1 MRFAGIAV
9 IGSSLVY
16 GCGVA
21 TTSERSRRVQ
31 PQSLQAVAARD
42 VTARH
47 DTKEGFAWII
57 LSVTMVSSCLLQVGS
72 RKRVTADRAFEGEL
86 DAGPH
91 SILGTDWLNEDAQN
105 LFHSEMA

>member
-1 MRFAGIAV
+1 
-9 IGSSLVY
+9 
-16 GCGVA
+16 
-21 TTSERSRRVQ
+21 
-31 PQSLQAVAARD
+31 
-42 VTARH
+42 
-47 DTKEGFAWII
+47 
-57 LSVTMVSSCLLQVGS
+57 MVSSCLLQVGS